1 MVFSVYIG
9 IVLGV
14 IVAVCAA
21 VLRRRSHRD
30 RAEPRLTNKQLLT
43 PESSPGPGDQP
54 AREYTS
60 IRNDIIPDGRIPGFD
75 EPIFSFR
82 LIILLLILALGGG
95 GIFYWHYASYRL
107 DTPQRS
113 NDSHRLDTAQRPD
126 SLQRPL
132 PPRTAYTEVY
142 SILGISPLPEEGE
155 NASIRR
161 ALEQL
166 NRERCDKQ
174 AIFDLA
180 RAMQTGGY
188 RREAAQVDVAFSRMC
203 GGHAPS
209 LRRAVNVLL
218 ALSDY
223 VEAAAVASDLIDLEP
238 LYDNGYYLR
247 ALARDGSGLAEKALD
262 DYITAVELVGMRA
275 AYVRLCPRFQQ
286 ILYQQIHEEF
296 GKPDLAPEE
305 HDILRNMEPSEIDAM
320 ADELYARDDL
330 LGRYIR
336 WSLLYTRYRYE
347 LAEELDQLHG
357 KIGQKSRVVLMT
369 PAIVDF
375 SKWLE
380 DDDHSSIGD
389 QVQVM
394 ARLARRKH
402 GPRVHGFV
410 GFCPLR
416 QALYNDHRRR
426 PGDKD
431 PMSLVRAAIEG
442 DGRASSGF
450 IGVKLYPPMGFRAI
464 GNKDLPDERFSEP
477 GYLRTTETGLGS
489 QIGRKLDAALS
500 QLYAWCS
507 TNNVPVMAHTSHSF
521 GPNAD
526 YEDRADPAFWGDVL
540 KQHAFPRLRINMA
553 HFGHFNNAV
562 AFSHPANYVD
572 KCWEWTVGK
581 IITGSAGGYA
591 YADISSLGEILRV
604 GASKKILECMRAFKE
619 RFPDSDERLLY
630 GTDWSMIGQEDRF
643 PKLFS
648 PKPFPDIMVLFLRAV
663 GYDDDQIDKI
673 MFRNA
678 ARFLGLSK
686 DEREK
691 FGENSTRAR
700 LERFY
705 AAHDLSTDW
714 MMVFD

>member
-1 MVFSVYIG
+1 MRRREFVAGGAALAVGATAFPAWTSAQSASVRRIERIIDAHCHIFNAADLPIEGFARKVMVPKTVQTNELLARFAEYPGALEALVHA
-9 IVLGV
+9 
-14 IVAVCAA
+14 VAVQVKRGAPTSQEEIDA
-21 VLRRRSHRD
+21 IDEFERNPDKKRTREWRREEDRRQLRS
-30 RAEPRLTNKQLLT
+30 A
-43 PESSPGPGDQP
+43 
-54 AREYTS
+54 
-60 IRNDIIPDGRIPGFD
+60 
-75 EPIFSFR
+75 FR
-82 LIILLLILALGGG
+82 LIWFNSEIFGSRDLSLPEDLALGMA
-95 GIFYWHYASYRL
+95 IER
-107 DTPQRS
+107 
-113 NDSHRLDTAQRPD
+113 
-126 SLQRPL
+126 
-132 PPRTAYTEVY
+132 V
-142 SILGISPLPEEGE
+142 
-155 NASIRR
+155 
-161 ALEQL
+161 QL
-166 NRERCDKQ
+166 
-174 AIFDLA
+174 F
-180 RAMQTGGY
+180 
-188 RREAAQVDVAFSRMC
+188 
-203 GGHAPS
+203 
-209 LRRAVNVLL
+209 
-218 ALSDY
+218 
-223 VEAAAVASDLIDLEP
+223 
-238 LYDNGYYLR
+238 
-247 ALARDGSGLAEKALD
+247 
-262 DYITAVELVGMRA
+262 
-275 AYVRLCPRFQQ
+275 
-286 ILYQQIHEEF
+286 LYQQIHEEF

-320 ADELYARDDL
+320 ADELYGRDDL

-336 WSLLYTRYRYE
+336 WTLLYTRYRYE

-357 KIGQKSRVVLMT
+357 KVGQKSRAVLMT

-431 PMSLVRAAIEG
+431 PLALVRAAIEG
-442 DGRASSGF
+442 DGRATGGF

-464 GNKDLPDERFSEP
+464 GNKGLPDERFSEP
-477 GYLRTTETGLGS
+477 GYLRSTETGLGS
-489 QIGRKLDAALS
+489 QIGRKLDAALA
-500 QLYAWCS
+500 QLYTWCS
-507 TNNVPVMAHTSHSF
+507 TNNVPIMAHTSHSF

-540 KQHAFPRLRINMA
+540 KQHVFPRLRINMA

-562 AFSHPANYVD
+562 AYNRPVNYID

-581 IITGSAGGYA
+581 IITGSADGYA

-604 GASKKILECMRAFKE
+604 GASKKILECMKAFKD
-619 RFPDSDERLLY
+619 RFPGSDERLLY

-648 PKPFPDIMVLFLRAV
+648 PKPFPDIMALFLRAV

-691 FGENSTRAR
+691 FGENSTRGR

-714 MMVFD
+714 MTVFD